1 MRKDVR
7 QADIAE
13 ALGISI
19 VSVSK
24 ALAGKS
30 GVGPDLRKKIL
41 EKAEEIG
48 YTVPSAAGKKNNGN
62 LTLAL
67 IFHEKYVEDTVSFYA
82 KLSHQIS
89 VYAMNSG
96 NYIISEVISRET
108 EQNFQLPR
116 LASDDRTDGVI
127 ILGNFDARYLRFLA
141 ENLRRPFVLLDNY
154 GEMLQV
160 DSIISDGYYG
170 AYTMT
175 NHLLAMGHRKIAY
188 VGTLLQTGSITDRYF
203 GYERALL
210 EHGLRVRED
219 YVLDDRGTAGVIY
232 PADLLTLPQDMPTAF
247 FCNSDTAAAVLI
259 RKLQSEGYRV
269 PEDISV
275 AGFDNFLSPGACDIG
290 ITSYEVDMDR
300 MAKCAVNLLSK
311 KIRGVYYR
319 KGLYIMEGHLVIKD
333 SVRRLT

>member
-30 GVGPDLRKKIL
+30 GVGADLRQKIL

-48 YTVPSAAGKKNNGN
+48 YAVPSAGKKANGN

-67 IFHEKYVEDTVSFYA
+67 IFHEKYVEDMVSFYA
-82 KLSHQIS
+82 KLSHQVS

-96 NYIISEVISRET
+96 NYIISEVISRDMER
-108 EQNFQLPR
+108 NFQLPR
-116 LASDDRTDGVI
+116 LTADDRTDGVI
-127 ILGNFDARYLRFLA
+127 ILGNFDTKYLRFLA
-141 ENLRRPFVLLDNY
+141 QNLKQPFVLLDNY

-210 EHGLRVRED
+210 EHGVKVRED
-219 YVLDDRGTAGVIY
+219 YVLDDRGSSGVIY
-232 PADLLTLPQDMPTAF
+232 PADLFTLPEDMPTAF
-247 FCNSDTAAAVLI
+247 FCNSDTTAAVLI

-269 PEDISV
+269 PEDVSV

-319 KGLYIMEGHLVIKD
+319 KGLYIMEGHLVIKN
-333 SVRRLT
+333 SVKRLV